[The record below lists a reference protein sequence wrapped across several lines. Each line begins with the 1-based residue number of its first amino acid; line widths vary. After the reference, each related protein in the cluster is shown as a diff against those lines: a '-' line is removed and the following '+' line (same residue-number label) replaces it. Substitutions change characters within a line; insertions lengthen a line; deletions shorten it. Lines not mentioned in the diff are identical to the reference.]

1 MCLTIGTGWSA
12 ESFPD
17 RLSNQTAGAESS
29 TFTGSV
35 RTTFSSPTAIMPQL
49 HPLVLACLLVVA
61 LLYPAES
68 AGGLLEQLRKPRT
81 SPEMQAYPEA
91 PMVTV
96 PEGVFRMGAN
106 GTDALE
112 DEKPQHEVW
121 IDRFEIDRDEV
132 TTGHYAEFLASTK
145 HPVPWQWESVDLSQ
159 HYDRPVIGVS
169 WFDAE
174 AYCGWRGKRL
184 PTEAEWEKA
193 ARGIDG
199 RLFPWGNQSPRE
211 ESANFGLGARFSYS
225 QVLAP
230 VERYE
235 QGRSPYGLYQMAG
248 NAGEWVAD
256 WYGSNYYETGPRHNP
271 SGPDAGSFRV
281 VRGGSWS
288 DLPKY
293 LLTYGRFKLPPE
305 TRNSYT
311 GFRCARAGGLTRSP

>member
-1 MCLTIGTGWSA
+1 MAVLQICMG
-12 ESFPD
+12 D
-17 RLSNQTAGAESS
+17 
-29 TFTGSV
+29 V
-35 RTTFSSPTAIMPQL
+35 RTTCSSSTAIMPLL
-49 HPLVLACLLVVA
+49 HAILLVCLLIMPFIC
-61 LLYPAES
+61 PAES
-68 AGGLLEQLRKPRT
+68 AGGPLEQLRKPRPN
-81 SPEMQAYPEA
+81 PEMQVHPEV
-91 PMVTV
+91 PVVTI

-132 TTGHYAEFLASTK
+132 TTGHYAEFLAWTK
-145 HPVPWQWESVDLSQ
+145 LPSPWQWESVDLAQ
-159 HYDRPVIGVS
+159 HGDRPVIGVS
-169 WFDAE
+169 WFDAV
-174 AYCGWRGKRL
+174 AYCEWRGKRL

-193 ARGIDG
+193 ARGVDG
-199 RLFPWGNQSPRE
+199 RLFPWGNQSPRQ

-230 VERYE
+230 VERYDE
-235 QGRSPYGLYQMAG
+235 GRSPYGLYQMAG

-256 WYGSNYYETGPRHNP
+256 WYGANYYETSSRRNP
-271 SGPDAGSFRV
+271 SGPDGGIFRV

-311 GFRCARAGGLTRSP
+311 GFRCARSGGATASP

>member
-1 MCLTIGTGWSA
+1 MHASMSA
-12 ESFPD
+12 VCPARSISIATL
-17 RLSNQTAGAESS
+17 RCVHSALLG
-29 TFTGSV
+29 
-35 RTTFSSPTAIMPQL
+35 
-49 HPLVLACLLVVA
+49 CLLAMA

-68 AGGLLEQLRKPRT
+68 TAGILEQLRKPRP
-81 SPEMQAYPEA
+81 SSELQVHSDV
-91 PMVTV
+91 PMIMI
-96 PEGVFRMGAN
+96 PEGVFRMGAD

-121 IDRFEIDRDEV
+121 LSRFEIDRHEV

-145 HPVPWQWESVDLSQ
+145 RPAPWQWESLDLSQ
-159 HYDRPVIGVS
+159 HGDRPVIGVS
-169 WFDAE
+169 WFDAD
-174 AYCGWRGKRL
+174 AYCRWRGTRL

-193 ARGIDG
+193 ARGTDG
-199 RLFPWGNQSPRE
+199 RLFPWGNHSPQE
-211 ESANFGLGARFSYS
+211 ETANFGLGARFSYS

-256 WYGSNYYETGPRHNP
+256 WYGAHYYENGPRQNP
-271 SGPDAGSFRV
+271 SGPDAGAFRV

-311 GFRCARAGGLTRSP
+311 GFRCARDGGVLASP